1 MTIPKDDARG
11 GSDVTSLPNLLSLS
25 RIAAVPLIVPLF
37 YWPHPIADWLA
48 LALFAAAAFTDFLD
62 GRIARARRQFSDF
75 GRLVDPIADKLLVA
89 AVLVMLV
96 AFDRAPA
103 VAAVVII
110 VRELTVSGLREF
122 LAGRAAAL
130 PTTMLAKWK
139 TTVQMVAIA
148 LLLVDLDWAQPV
160 GEGLLW
166 LAAALTV
173 VTGYDYVRRGL
184 QTVLS
189 GRPDR

>member
-1 MTIPKDDARG
+1 MST
-11 GSDVTSLPNLLSLS
+11 GSKSSEVTTLPNLLSLS

-37 YWPHPIADWLA
+37 YWPSPIADWLA
-48 LALFAAAAFTDFLD
+48 LALFAAASFTDFLD
-62 GRIARARRQFSDF
+62 GRIARARGQFSDF

-89 AVLVMLV
+89 AVLVLLV

-103 VAAVVII
+103 VAAVVIV

-130 PTTMLAKWK
+130 PTTKLAKWK
-139 TTVQMVAIA
+139 TAVQMVAIC
-148 LLLVDLDWAQPV
+148 LLLVHLPAVQPW
-160 GEGLLW
+160 GEALLW
-166 LAAALTV
+166 LAAALTL

-184 QTVLS
+184 QVVLGG
-189 GRPDR
+189 GRG